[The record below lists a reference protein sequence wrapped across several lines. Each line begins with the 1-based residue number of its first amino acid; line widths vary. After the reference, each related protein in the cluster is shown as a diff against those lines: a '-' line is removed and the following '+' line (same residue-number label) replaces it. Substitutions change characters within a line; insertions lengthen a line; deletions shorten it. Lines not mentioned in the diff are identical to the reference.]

1 MNMSDHPFHK
11 IDTGKVDSNGNPIKC
26 GDRILYYERIPGYV
40 LVSAQDAFGRV
51 VKIDPNDQIVIQS
64 KERNST
70 GTVAYNPDSAGFC
83 VEFDDHAV
91 SWGGKCE
98 NLAALCEK
106 HQWNETKITV
116 IG

>member
-1 MNMSDHPFHK
+1 MSDHPFHK
-11 IDTGKVDSNGNPIKC
+11 MDTGKVDSNGNPIKC